1 MGILKSMADL
11 GWNQRVL
18 FAVALLLA
26 SMLTGCFVPTGVS
39 SVNPDFAG
47 SMKIPQSI
55 PGRSDEIRGSH
66 VIEPDQ

>member
-1 MGILKSMADL
+1 
-11 GWNQRVL
+11 
-18 FAVALLLA
+18 LLA

-47 SMKIPQSI
+47 SMKIPQPI